1 MNNISG
7 AIQHMKINQLILF
20 ILFIL
25 FSQQSLAACARGGG
39 IFADKSISTST
50 IALPANLIVE
60 SRNYTAGET
69 LYDSGWKSGSNSDL
83 TISGCGRN
91 YVVGFFYLN
100 NPQVDSPA
108 GTQVMPTNITGLGVR
123 VTAQNQAG
131 PYDSAMP
138 IENNW
143 YTGDRGSDHEIHNS
157 QYKVELVT
165 LGGPISSGHLTFG
178 SPLAQVEFR
187 ESSSHSANGDVAS
200 NVALT
205 NTNVA
210 IKAMGCNADVSSI
223 NFAFGSIKM
232 AEFDSTTKIAA
243 PDTQTV
249 TLSCESG
256 TNVSLSL
263 NATPAAGNNGNNT
276 VIALTG
282 EGNTDVANGLGV
294 QLGLQSSGYNSGN
307 NGLPLNQNITLFT
320 SSRNGSTYTS
330 GGTSAQEQ
338 LIFSASYFK
347 TGSLVTAGS
356 ANASASITLTYN

>member
-1 MNNISG
+1 
-7 AIQHMKINQLILF
+7 MKINQLILF

-25 FSQQSLAACARGGG
+25 FSQQSLAVCARGGG
-39 IFADKSISTST
+39 IFADKNISTST
-50 IALPANLIVE
+50 IALPANLVVE
-60 SRNYTAGET
+60 SRSYTAGET
-69 LYDSGWKSGSNSDL
+69 LYDSGWKSGSNTDL
-83 TISGCGRN
+83 TISGCGKN

-100 NPQVDSPA
+100 SPQVESPK
-108 GTQVMPTNITGLGVR
+108 GTQIMPTNITGLGVR
-123 VTAQNQAG
+123 VSAQNQAG

-138 IENNW
+138 IDNDWHN
-143 YTGDRGSDHEIHNS
+143 GDRGSTHNLNNS
-157 QYKVELVT
+157 QYKVEFVT
-165 LGGPISSGHLTFG
+165 LGGPISSGQMSFG

-187 ESSSHSANGDVAS
+187 ESSSHTAYGDVAS

-205 NTNVA
+205 NTNVT

-263 NATPAAGNNGNNT
+263 NATPAAGNNANNT

-282 EGNTDVANGLGV
+282 EGSADVASGIGV
-294 QLGLQSSGYNSGN
+294 QLGLQSSGYNSGS
-307 NGLPLNQNITLFT
+307 NGLPINQNITLF
-320 SSRNGSTYTS
+320 SSLRNGSTYSS
-330 GGTSAQEQ
+330 GGTGAQEQ

-347 TGSLVTAGS
+347 TGSQVTAGS
-356 ANASASITLTYN
+356 ANASASLTLTYN

>member
-1 MNNISG
+1 MNNING
-7 AIQHMKINQLILF
+7 VIQSMNIKQWFFFLL
-20 ILFIL
+20 LIL
-25 FSQQSLAACARGGG
+25 FSQQSLAACSRGGG

-60 SRNYTAGET
+60 SRIYTAGEP

-83 TISGCGRN
+83 DISGCGRN

-100 NPQVDSPA
+100 NPQVASPA

-131 PYDSAMP
+131 PYDGAMP
-138 IENNW
+138 IDNDWHN
-143 YTGDRGSDHEIHNS
+143 GDRGSDHNLNNS
-157 QYKVELVT
+157 QYKVEFVA
-165 LGGPISSGHLTFG
+165 LGGPISSGQLSFG

-223 NFAFGSIKM
+223 SFAFGTLKV
-232 AEFDSTTKIAA
+232 ADFDSATRIAA
-243 PDTQTV
+243 PDTQSVILT
-249 TLSCESG
+249 CESG

-263 NATPAAGNNGNNT
+263 SATTAAGNNGNNT
-276 VIALTG
+276 VFALNG
-282 EGNTDVANGLGV
+282 EGGTDVAGGIGV
-294 QLGLQSSGYNSGN
+294 QLGLQSSGYNSGS

-320 SSRNGSTYTS
+320 SSRNGSTYSS
-330 GGTSAQEQ
+330 GGTGAQEQ

-347 TGSLVTAGS
+347 TGALVTAGS

>member
-1 MNNISG
+1 MNNNSG

>member
-1 MNNISG
+1 
-7 AIQHMKINQLILF
+7 MKINQLF
-20 ILFIL
+20 FSILFIL
-25 FSQQSLAACARGGG
+25 FSQPSFANCARGGG

-50 IALPANLIVE
+50 IALPANVVVE
-60 SRNYTAGET
+60 SRSYSAGDP

-100 NPQVDSPA
+100 GPQVDSPG
-108 GTQVMPTNITGLGVR
+108 GTQVMPTNIPGLGVR

-131 PYDSAMP
+131 PYDGAMP
-138 IENNW
+138 IDNNW
-143 YTGDRGSDHEIHNS
+143 HDGDRGSDHELRNS
-157 QYKVELVT
+157 QYKVELVA
-165 LGGPISSGHLTFG
+165 LGGPISSGQLSFG

-187 ESSSHSANGDVAS
+187 ESRSHTAYGDVAS

-205 NTNVA
+205 NTNVT

-263 NATPAAGNNGNNT
+263 NGTPAAGNNANNT

-282 EGNTDVANGLGV
+282 EGNADVASGIGV
-294 QLGLQSSGYNSGN
+294 QLGLQSSGYNSGS
-307 NGLPLNQNITLFT
+307 NGLPLNQSVTLFS
-320 SSRNGSTYTS
+320 SSRNGSTYSS
-330 GGTSAQEQ
+330 GGTGSQEQ

-347 TGSLVTAGS
+347 TGAVVTAGS
-356 ANASASITLTYN
+356 ANSSASITLTYN

>member
-1 MNNISG
+1 
-7 AIQHMKINQLILF
+7 MKINQLFFF

-25 FSQQSLAACARGGG
+25 FSQPSFANCARGGG

-50 IALPANLIVE
+50 IALPANVVVE
-60 SRNYTAGET
+60 SRSYSAGEP

-100 NPQVDSPA
+100 GPQVDSPA
-108 GTQVMPTNITGLGVR
+108 GTQVMPTNIPGLGVR

-131 PYDSAMP
+131 PYDGAMP
-138 IENNW
+138 IDNNW
-143 YTGDRGSDHEIHNS
+143 HDGDRGSDHELRNS
-157 QYKVELVT
+157 QYKVELVA
-165 LGGPISSGHLTFG
+165 LGGPISSGQLSFG

-187 ESSSHSANGDVAS
+187 ESRSHTAYGDVAS

-205 NTNVA
+205 NTNVT

-263 NATPAAGNNGNNT
+263 NGTPAAGNNANNT

-282 EGNTDVANGLGV
+282 EGNADVASGIGV
-294 QLGLQSSGYNSGN
+294 QLGLQSSGYNSGS
-307 NGLPLNQNITLFT
+307 NGLPLNQSITLFS
-320 SSRNGSTYTS
+320 SSRNGSTYSS
-330 GGTSAQEQ
+330 GGTGSQEQ

-347 TGSLVTAGS
+347 TGAVVTAGS
-356 ANASASITLTYN
+356 ANSSASITLTYN

>member
-143 YTGDRGSDHEIHNS
+143 YTGDRGSDHELHNS

-200 NVALT
+200 NIALT

-307 NGLPLNQNITLFT
+307 NGLPLNQNIPLFT

>member
-1 MNNISG
+1 
-7 AIQHMKINQLILF
+7 MKINQLF
-20 ILFIL
+20 FSILFIL
-25 FSQQSLAACARGGG
+25 FSQPSFANCARGGG

-50 IALPANLIVE
+50 IALPANVVVE
-60 SRNYTAGET
+60 SRSYSAGEP

-100 NPQVDSPA
+100 GPQVDSPG
-108 GTQVMPTNITGLGVR
+108 GTQVMPTNIPGLGVR

-131 PYDSAMP
+131 PYDGAMP
-138 IENNW
+138 IDNNW
-143 YTGDRGSDHEIHNS
+143 HDGDRGSDHELRNS
-157 QYKVELVT
+157 QYKVELVA
-165 LGGPISSGHLTFG
+165 LGGPISSGQLSFG

-187 ESSSHSANGDVAS
+187 ESRSHTAYGDVAS

-205 NTNVA
+205 NTNVT

-263 NATPAAGNNGNNT
+263 NATPAAGNNANNT

-282 EGNTDVANGLGV
+282 EGNADVASGIGV
-294 QLGLQSSGYNSGN
+294 QLGLQSSGYNSGS
-307 NGLPLNQNITLFT
+307 NGLPLNQSITLFS
-320 SSRNGSTYTS
+320 SSRNGSTYSS
-330 GGTSAQEQ
+330 GGTGSQEQ

-347 TGSLVTAGS
+347 TGAVVTAGS
-356 ANASASITLTYN
+356 ANSSASITLTYN

>member
-1 MNNISG
+1 
-7 AIQHMKINQLILF
+7 MKINQLIFF

-25 FSQQSLAACARGGG
+25 FSQPSFANCARGGG
-39 IFADKSISTST
+39 IFADKSLSTST
-50 IALPANLIVE
+50 ISLPANLVVE
-60 SRNYTAGET
+60 SRSYTAGET
-69 LYDSGWKSGSNSDL
+69 LYDSGWKSGSNSEL

-100 NPQVDSPA
+100 SPQVDSPG

-131 PYDSAMP
+131 PYDGAMP
-138 IENNW
+138 IDNDW
-143 YTGDRGSDHEIHNS
+143 HDGDRGSDHVLRNS

-165 LGGPISSGHLTFG
+165 LGGPISSGQMSFG

-187 ESSSHSANGDVAS
+187 ESRSHTAYGDVAS

-205 NTNVA
+205 NTKVT

-223 NFAFGSIKM
+223 NFAFGTLKV
-232 AEFDSTTKIAA
+232 ADFDSATKVPA
-243 PDTQTV
+243 PDTQVV
-249 TLSCESG
+249 TLTCESG
-256 TNVSLSL
+256 TNVSLAL

-282 EGNTDVANGLGV
+282 EGNVDVAYGIGV
-294 QLGLQSSGYNSGN
+294 QLGLQSSGYNSGS
-307 NGLPLNQNITLFT
+307 NGLPLNQNITLFS

-330 GGTSAQEQ
+330 GGTGAQEQ
-338 LIFSASYFK
+338 LTFSASYFK
-347 TGSLVTAGS
+347 TQSMVTAGS
-356 ANASASITLTYN
+356 ANTSASLTLTYN

>member
-1 MNNISG
+1 
-7 AIQHMKINQLILF
+7 MKINQLFFF

-25 FSQQSLAACARGGG
+25 FSQPSFANCARGGG

-50 IALPANLIVE
+50 IALPANVVVE
-60 SRNYTAGET
+60 SRSYSAGDP

-100 NPQVDSPA
+100 GPQVDSPG
-108 GTQVMPTNITGLGVR
+108 GTQVMPTNIPGLGVR

-131 PYDSAMP
+131 PYDGAMP
-138 IENNW
+138 IDNNW
-143 YTGDRGSDHEIHNS
+143 HDGDRGSDHELRNS
-157 QYKVELVT
+157 QYKVELVA
-165 LGGPISSGHLTFG
+165 LGGPISSGQLSFG

-187 ESSSHSANGDVAS
+187 ESRSHTAYGDVAS

-205 NTNVA
+205 NTNVT

-263 NATPAAGNNGNNT
+263 NGTPAAGNNANNT

-282 EGNTDVANGLGV
+282 EGNADVASGIGV
-294 QLGLQSSGYNSGN
+294 QLGLQSSGYNSGS
-307 NGLPLNQNITLFT
+307 NGLPLNQSITLFS
-320 SSRNGSTYTS
+320 SSRNGSTYSS
-330 GGTSAQEQ
+330 GGTGSQEQ

-347 TGSLVTAGS
+347 TGAVVTAGS
-356 ANASASITLTYN
+356 ANSSASITLTY

>member
-143 YTGDRGSDHEIHNS
+143 YTGDRGSDHELHNS

-282 EGNTDVANGLGV
+282 EGNADVANGLGV

-330 GGTSAQEQ
+330 GGTSSQEQ

-356 ANASASITLTYN
+356 ANASASLTLTYN

>member
-1 MNNISG
+1 
-7 AIQHMKINQLILF
+7 MKINQLFFF

-25 FSQQSLAACARGGG
+25 FSQPSFANCARGGG

-50 IALPANLIVE
+50 IALPANVVVE
-60 SRNYTAGET
+60 SRSYSAGEP

-100 NPQVDSPA
+100 GPQVDSPG
-108 GTQVMPTNITGLGVR
+108 GTQVMPTNIPGLGVR

-131 PYDSAMP
+131 PYDGAMP
-138 IENNW
+138 IDNNW
-143 YTGDRGSDHEIHNS
+143 HDGDRGSDHELRNS
-157 QYKVELVT
+157 QYKVELVA
-165 LGGPISSGHLTFG
+165 LGGPISSGQLSFG

-187 ESSSHSANGDVAS
+187 ESRSHTAYGDVAS

-205 NTNVA
+205 NTNVT

-263 NATPAAGNNGNNT
+263 NGTPAAGNNANNT

-282 EGNTDVANGLGV
+282 EGNADVASGIGV
-294 QLGLQSSGYNSGN
+294 QLGLQSSGYNSGS
-307 NGLPLNQNITLFT
+307 NGLPLNQSITLFS
-320 SSRNGSTYTS
+320 SSRNGSTYSS
-330 GGTSAQEQ
+330 GGTGSQEQ

-347 TGSLVTAGS
+347 TGAVVTAGS
-356 ANASASITLTYN
+356 ANSSASITLTYN

>member
-143 YTGDRGSDHEIHNS
+143 YTGDRGSDHELHNS

-356 ANASASITLTYN
+356 ANASASLTLTYN

>member
-1 MNNISG
+1 
-7 AIQHMKINQLILF
+7 MKINQLFFF

-25 FSQQSLAACARGGG
+25 FSQPSFANCARGGG

-50 IALPANLIVE
+50 IALPANVVVE
-60 SRNYTAGET
+60 SRSYSAGEP

-100 NPQVDSPA
+100 GPQVDSPG
-108 GTQVMPTNITGLGVR
+108 GTQVMPTNIPGLGVR

-131 PYDSAMP
+131 PYDGAMP
-138 IENNW
+138 IDNNW
-143 YTGDRGSDHEIHNS
+143 HDGDRGSDHELRNS
-157 QYKVELVT
+157 QYKVELVA
-165 LGGPISSGHLTFG
+165 LGGPISSGQLSFG

-187 ESSSHSANGDVAS
+187 ESSSHSASGDVAS

-205 NTNVA
+205 NTNVT

-263 NATPAAGNNGNNT
+263 NATPAAGNNANNT

-282 EGNTDVANGLGV
+282 EGNADVASGIGV
-294 QLGLQSSGYNSGN
+294 QLGLQSSGYNSGS
-307 NGLPLNQNITLFT
+307 NGLPINQNIPLFS
-320 SSRNGSTYTS
+320 SSRNGSTYSS
-330 GGTSAQEQ
+330 GGTGSQEQ

-347 TGSLVTAGS
+347 TGAVVTAGS
-356 ANASASITLTYN
+356 ANSSASITLTYN

>member
-1 MNNISG
+1 
-7 AIQHMKINQLILF
+7 MKINQLFFF

-25 FSQQSLAACARGGG
+25 FSQPSFANCARGGG

-50 IALPANLIVE
+50 IALPANVVVE
-60 SRNYTAGET
+60 SRSYSAGDP

-100 NPQVDSPA
+100 DPQVDSPG
-108 GTQVMPTNITGLGVR
+108 GTQVMPTNIPGLGVR

-131 PYDSAMP
+131 PYDGAMP
-138 IENNW
+138 IDNNW
-143 YTGDRGSDHEIHNS
+143 HDGDRGSDHELRNS
-157 QYKVELVT
+157 QYKVELVA
-165 LGGPISSGHLTFG
+165 LGGPISSGQLSFG

-187 ESSSHSANGDVAS
+187 ESRSHTAYGDVAS

-205 NTNVA
+205 NTNVT

-263 NATPAAGNNGNNT
+263 NGTPAAGNNANNT

-282 EGNTDVANGLGV
+282 EGNADVASGIGV
-294 QLGLQSSGYNSGN
+294 QLGLQSSGYNSGS
-307 NGLPLNQNITLFT
+307 NGLPLNQSVTLFS
-320 SSRNGSTYTS
+320 SSRNGSTYSS
-330 GGTSAQEQ
+330 GGTGSQEQ

-347 TGSLVTAGS
+347 TGAVVTAGS
-356 ANASASITLTYN
+356 ANSSASITLTYN

>member
-143 YTGDRGSDHEIHNS
+143 YTGDRGSDHELHNS

-249 TLSCESG
+249 ILSCESG

-282 EGNTDVANGLGV
+282 EGNADVANGLGV

-356 ANASASITLTYN
+356 ANASASLTLTYN

>member
-1 MNNISG
+1 
-7 AIQHMKINQLILF
+7 MKINQLFFF

-25 FSQQSLAACARGGG
+25 FSQPSFANCARGGG

-50 IALPANLIVE
+50 IALPANVVVE
-60 SRNYTAGET
+60 SRSYSAGDP

-100 NPQVDSPA
+100 GPQVDNPG
-108 GTQVMPTNITGLGVR
+108 GTQVMPTNIPGLGVR

-131 PYDSAMP
+131 PYDGAMP
-138 IENNW
+138 IDNNW
-143 YTGDRGSDHEIHNS
+143 HDGDRGSDHELRNS
-157 QYKVELVT
+157 QYKVELVA
-165 LGGPISSGHLTFG
+165 LGGPISSGQLSFG

-187 ESSSHSANGDVAS
+187 ESSSQTASGDVAS

-205 NTNVA
+205 NTNVT

-263 NATPAAGNNGNNT
+263 NGTPAAGNNANNT

-282 EGNTDVANGLGV
+282 EGNADVASGIGV
-294 QLGLQSSGYNSGN
+294 QLGLQSSGYNSGS
-307 NGLPLNQNITLFT
+307 NGLPLNQSVTLFS
-320 SSRNGSTYTS
+320 SSRNGSTYSS
-330 GGTSAQEQ
+330 GGTGSQEQ

-347 TGSLVTAGS
+347 TGAVVTAGS
-356 ANASASITLTYN
+356 ANSSASITLTYN

>member
-1 MNNISG
+1 
-7 AIQHMKINQLILF
+7 MKINQLFFF

-25 FSQQSLAACARGGG
+25 FSQPSFANCARGGG

-50 IALPANLIVE
+50 IVLPANVVVE
-60 SRNYTAGET
+60 SRSYSAGEP

-100 NPQVDSPA
+100 GPQVNSPG
-108 GTQVMPTNITGLGVR
+108 GTQVMPTNIPGLGVR

-131 PYDSAMP
+131 PYDGAMP
-138 IENNW
+138 IDNNW
-143 YTGDRGSDHEIHNS
+143 HDGDRGSDHELRNS
-157 QYKVELVT
+157 QYKVELVA
-165 LGGPISSGHLTFG
+165 LGGPISSGQLSFG

-187 ESSSHSANGDVAS
+187 ESRSHTAYGDVAS

-205 NTNVA
+205 NTNVT

-263 NATPAAGNNGNNT
+263 NGTPAAGNNANNT

-282 EGNTDVANGLGV
+282 EGNADVASGIGV
-294 QLGLQSSGYNSGN
+294 QLGLQSSGYNSGS
-307 NGLPLNQNITLFT
+307 NGLPLNQSITLFS
-320 SSRNGSTYTS
+320 SSRNGSTYSS
-330 GGTSAQEQ
+330 GGTGSQEQ

-347 TGSLVTAGS
+347 TGAVVTAGS
-356 ANASASITLTYN
+356 ANSSASITLTYN

>member
-1 MNNISG
+1 
-7 AIQHMKINQLILF
+7 MKINQLFFF

-25 FSQQSLAACARGGG
+25 FSQPSFANCARGGG

-50 IALPANLIVE
+50 IVLPANVVVE
-60 SRNYTAGET
+60 SRSYSAGEP

-100 NPQVDSPA
+100 GPQVDSPG
-108 GTQVMPTNITGLGVR
+108 GTQVMPTNIPGLGVR

-131 PYDSAMP
+131 PYDGAMP
-138 IENNW
+138 IDNNW
-143 YTGDRGSDHEIHNS
+143 HDGDRGSDHELRNS
-157 QYKVELVT
+157 QYKVELVA
-165 LGGPISSGHLTFG
+165 LGGPISSGQLSFG

-187 ESSSHSANGDVAS
+187 ESRSHTAYGDVAS

-205 NTNVA
+205 NTNVT

-263 NATPAAGNNGNNT
+263 NGTPAAGNNANNT

-282 EGNTDVANGLGV
+282 EGNADVASGIGV
-294 QLGLQSSGYNSGN
+294 QLGLQSSGYNSGS
-307 NGLPLNQNITLFT
+307 NGLPLNQSITLFS
-320 SSRNGSTYTS
+320 SSRNGSTYSS
-330 GGTSAQEQ
+330 GGTGSQEQ

-347 TGSLVTAGS
+347 TGAVVTAGS
-356 ANASASITLTYN
+356 ANSSASITLTYN

>member
-1 MNNISG
+1 
-7 AIQHMKINQLILF
+7 MKINQLFFF

-25 FSQQSLAACARGGG
+25 FSQPSFANCARGGG

-50 IALPANLIVE
+50 IALPANVVVE
-60 SRNYTAGET
+60 SRSYSAGDP

-100 NPQVDSPA
+100 GPQVDSPG
-108 GTQVMPTNITGLGVR
+108 GTQVMPTNIPGLGVR

-131 PYDSAMP
+131 PYDGAMP
-138 IENNW
+138 IDNNW
-143 YTGDRGSDHEIHNS
+143 HDGDRGSDHELRNS
-157 QYKVELVT
+157 QYKVELVA
-165 LGGPISSGHLTFG
+165 LGGPISSGQLSFG

-187 ESSSHSANGDVAS
+187 ESRSHTAYGDVAS

-205 NTNVA
+205 NTNVT

-263 NATPAAGNNGNNT
+263 NGTPAAGNNANNT

-282 EGNTDVANGLGV
+282 EGNADVASGIGV
-294 QLGLQSSGYNSGN
+294 QLGLQSSGYNSGS
-307 NGLPLNQNITLFT
+307 NGLPLNQSVTLFS
-320 SSRNGSTYTS
+320 SSRNGSTYSS
-330 GGTSAQEQ
+330 GGTGSQEQ

-347 TGSLVTAGS
+347 TGAVVTAGS
-356 ANASASITLTYN
+356 ANSSASITLTYN